1 MKQPNF
7 ISQIYCILIAIVF
20 LLPVETVIA
29 QNPPFGSMK
38 NYIRPAKKE
47 GGFKM
52 DEYFLW
58 CPSVIKVDDTYHM
71 FASAWPAQYS
81 IAGWTTYSQ
90 CIRATSKDL
99 LGPYTF
105 QEVVLEKRAGFWDSE
120 RVHNVKILKSG
131 SKFILYYISTANE
144 TGYAEAESITGPWT
158 RSDKILSFSNPAPLI
173 HPDGSVYIL
182 GRLSV
187 KIDGKD
193 VRVARAAKAATY
205 QEPYTAVAPE
215 VINLFPNNYELEDPT
230 IWWANNQY
238 NVICTDFGG
247 KATGNG
253 KSGVQYFSKDG
264 VNYQLVTTE
273 PISTKTIAYDD
284 GTSETFKRV
293 ERPFVY
299 TDKKGVVL
307 AYFLACMT
315 PEGKGQIIA
324 HPVDHYIPGRS
335 VSIVKSKAR

>member
-1 MKQPNF
+1 MKQTKF
-7 ISQIYCILIAIVF
+7 ISQIFSILVVILSILPGGIVF
-20 LLPVETVIA
+20 A
-29 QNPPFGSMK
+29 QNSPFESMK
-38 NYIRPAKKE
+38 NFIRPAKKE

-58 CPSVIKVDDTYHM
+58 CPSVIKVGDTYHM

-81 IAGWTTYSQ
+81 IAGWTTYSK

-120 RVHNVKILKSG
+120 RVHNVKIVKSG

-144 TGYAEAESITGPWT
+144 IGYAEAESITGPWT

-193 VRVARAAKAATY
+193 VRVARAAKAAVY
-205 QEPYTAVAPE
+205 QGPYSAVAPDA
-215 VINLFPNNYELEDPT
+215 INLFPDNYELEDPT

-264 VNYQLVTTE
+264 VNYQLLTAE
-273 PISTKTIAYDD
+273 PVSTKTIAYDD
-284 GTSETFKRV
+284 GTFETFKRV

-299 TDKKGVVL
+299 ADENGVVL

-315 PEGKGQIIA
+315 PEGKGWIIA
-324 HPVDHYIPGRS
+324 HPVDHYIPGKS
-335 VSIVKSKAR
+335 VSKVKSKAN